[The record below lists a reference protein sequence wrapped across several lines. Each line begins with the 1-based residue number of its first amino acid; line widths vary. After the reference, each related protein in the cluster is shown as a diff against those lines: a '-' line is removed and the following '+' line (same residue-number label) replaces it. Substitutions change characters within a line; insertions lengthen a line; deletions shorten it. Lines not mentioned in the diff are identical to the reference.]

1 MFSIRSPAGLQRLSG
16 CVSLRA
22 IGLLELGAREELM
35 HWRRAVAALSIALAL
50 AGCAQGITGQAGALH
65 PLHSPEDNGIRP
77 ERGGGDGGGGG
88 GSM

>member
-50 AGCAQGITGQAGALH
+50 AGCAQAGAGQTGAQY
-65 PLHSPEDNGIRP
+65 SPYPPDNNGNMP
-77 ERGGGDGGGGG
+77 EHGVGG
-88 GSM
+88 GSGM